1 MATGKIDHLIINS
14 PYEEPKL
21 YWKRDERT
29 GEFFKESGRRPAGYV
44 VANPESTS
52 LEDPGRFISID
63 LVEAIRPRIKR
74 WREAGYPGATG
85 TTIKLLNHWWNIELR
100 REMKRFF
107 FCQLDAIETLIW
119 IVEAPA
125 SERTG
130 IEIPNDGGLFR
141 RYCSKMA
148 TGSGK
153 TIVMGMLI
161 AWQAL
166 NKIADPQNAA
176 YSKNFLIVAP
186 GLTVRQRLQVLKPSD
201 PTNYYD
207 EFAIVP
213 PGLRDKLYQSKVSV
227 INWHL
232 LQWESDE
239 QLRKKKSVDKRGAM
253 SDTAYTRAVLKEL
266 GNAENIVVINDEAHH
281 AWRITPD
288 LEAGL
293 SKDDKEEATIWVDGL
308 DRIYNTRGIMTAYDF
323 TATPFISSGRG
334 GTEETLFNWIV
345 SDFGL
350 NDAIESGLV
359 KTPRVVIRDDGA
371 LDAQNKSKF
380 YRLYSHVREDLNRR
394 VPETTPLPDL
404 VKTAYTLLGKDWLEH
419 FNEWQA
425 RDSETPP
432 VMITVTNRTETAARI
447 KYAFDK
453 KKIIGIDELSEP
465 DKTLHIDSK
474 VLASV
479 EEIEPEPTAASESD
493 SSDEE
498 QDEAPTERK
507 KTKKELALELREM
520 VDTVGKS
527 GRPGALIRNVIS
539 VGMLTEG
546 WDARTVT
553 HIMGLRAFTS
563 QLLCEQVVGRGLRRT
578 SYDVS
583 DSGLFEPEYVNI
595 FGIPFTFMPHED
607 TGDAPPKP
615 TKPKFTVEPIAERR
629 EFEITFPN
637 VLRVEQVFKPRLE
650 LDIEQ
655 APTLTLNAFDTP
667 TIAELAPVIEGKPD
681 ISRISEIS
689 LQELGE
695 KYRTQ
700 RIVFETAI
708 SVYEQMQADWKGN
721 KEYLLGQ
728 VISQVERFIN
738 SDKIQITP
746 PLFYQ
751 DELRRRL
758 IITLNLSKVGGHI
771 KGIIRN
777 ANTESLELVVDSD
790 HPLCSTADMLTWY
803 TSRPWEYTRKSQINR
818 VVFDARWEATEA
830 YELER
835 NENVIAW
842 AKNDHLGFLVNYS
855 YQGTPHTYYPDY
867 LVRLSNGV
875 TLVLEVKGQDSQQNR
890 TKREYLDEWVRAVN
904 AHGGF
909 GQWAWAVSM
918 NPADLPETLERLV
931 QTKNRSML

>member
-1 MATGKIDHLIINS
+1 MTVGKIDHLIINT
-14 PYEEPKL
+14 PYEEPSL

-29 GEFFKESGRRPAGYV
+29 GDFFKESGRRPAGYV

-52 LEDPGRFISID
+52 LDDPGRFIPIEQ
-63 LVEAIRPRIKR
+63 VEAIRPRVKR
-74 WREAGYPGATG
+74 WRADGYPGASG
-85 TTIKLLNHWWNIELR
+85 TTRKLLEHWWNIELR
-100 REMKRFF
+100 RDMRRFF

-119 IVEAPA
+119 LIESPA

-130 IEIPNDGGLFR
+130 IEIANDGGAFR

-153 TIVMGMLI
+153 TIVMAMLI

-201 PTNYYD
+201 PANYYD
-207 EFAIVP
+207 EFAILP
-213 PGLRDKLYQSKVSV
+213 AGLRDKLYQAKVSV
-227 INWHL
+227 INWHAL
-232 LQWESDE
+232 LWESDKDI
-239 QLRKKKSVDKRGAM
+239 KKKRSVDKRGAM
-253 SDTAYTRAVLKEL
+253 SDAAYTRSVLKEL
-266 GNAENIVVINDEAHH
+266 GNAENIIVINDEAHH

-288 LEAGL
+288 LAKNTA
-293 SKDDKEEATIWVDGL
+293 KDDLEEATVWVGGL
-308 DRIYNTRGIMTAYDF
+308 DRIHKTRGILTAFDF
-323 TATPFISSGRG
+323 SATPFVSTGHG
-334 GTEETLFNWIV
+334 GVEDLLFGWIV

-371 LDAQNKSKF
+371 LDAENKSKF
-380 YRLYSHVREDLNRR
+380 YRLYSHVREDLTRKE
-394 VPETTPLPDL
+394 PETTPLPDL

-419 FNEWQA
+419 FKDWEKIGTA
-425 RDSETPP
+425 TPP
-432 VMITVTNRTETAARI
+432 VMITVANRTETAARI

-453 KKIIGIDELSEP
+453 KKIVGVDELCEP

-474 VLASV
+474 VLSMV
-479 EEIEPEPTAASESD
+479 ENEEIQTEPTASTESD
-493 SSDEE
+493 SENESE
-498 QDEAPTERK
+498 DEAPKERK

-520 VDTVGKS
+520 VDTVGKPGKS
-527 GRPGALIRNVIS
+527 GAMVRNVIS

-546 WDARTVT
+546 WDAKTVT
-553 HIMGLRAFTS
+553 HIMGLRAFSS

-578 SYDVS
+578 SYDV
-583 DSGLFEPEYVNI
+583 DPETGLFEAEYVNI

-607 TGDAPPKP
+607 TGNAPPKP
-615 TKPKFTVEPIAERR
+615 TKPKFTVEALPERKDL
-629 EFEITFPN
+629 EINWPN
-637 VLRVEQVFKPRLE
+637 VLRIEQVFKPRLD
-650 LDIEQ
+650 LNLEQ
-655 APTLTLNAFDTP
+655 IPTLTLNAYDTP
-667 TIAELAPVIEGKPD
+667 TIAELAPVLDGKAD
-681 ISRISEIS
+681 ITRISEIS

-728 VISQVERFIN
+728 VIAQVERFIN

-751 DELRRRL
+751 DEMRRRL
-758 IITLNLSKVGGHI
+758 IITLNLSKVGEHI
-771 KGIIRN
+771 KGAIRA
-777 ANTESLELVVDSD
+777 ANTESLELVVDTD
-790 HPLCSTADMLTWY
+790 KPLRSTSDMLTWY
-803 TSRPWEYTRKSQINR
+803 TSKPWEFTKKSHINR
-818 VVFDARWEATEA
+818 VVFDSRWEATEA

-835 NENVIAW
+835 NANVTAW
-842 AKNDHLGFLVNYS
+842 AKNDHLGFVVYYT
-855 YQGTPHTYYPDY
+855 YQGTHHTFYPDY
-867 LVRLSNGV
+867 LVRLSNGT
-875 TLVLEVKGQDSQQNR
+875 TLVLEVKGQDDQRNR
-890 TKREYLDEWVRAVN
+890 TKRQFLDEWIRAVN

-909 GQWAWAVSM
+909 GQWAWAVSL
-918 NPADLPETLERLV
+918 NPADLPDILQL
-931 QTKNRSML
+931 KNM

>member
-1 MATGKIDHLIINS
+1 MTAGKIDHLIINL
-14 PYEEPKL
+14 PYEEPRL

-52 LEDPGRFISID
+52 LEDPGRFIPIE
-63 LVEAIRPRIKR
+63 LVEAIRPRVKR
-74 WREAGYPGATG
+74 WREAGYPSASG
-85 TTIKLLNHWWNIELR
+85 TTRMLLEHWWNIELR
-100 REMKRFF
+100 RDMRRFF

-119 IVEAPA
+119 LIEAPA
-125 SERTG
+125 SDRTG

-153 TIVMGMLI
+153 TIVMAMLI

-166 NKIADPQNAA
+166 NKIAEPQNAA

-201 PTNYYD
+201 PANYYD
-207 EFAIVP
+207 EFAVIP
-213 PGLRDKLYQSKVSV
+213 AGLRDKLYQAKVAV
-227 INWHL
+227 INWHAL
-232 LQWESDE
+232 LWESE
-239 QLRKKKSVDKRGAM
+239 KEIKKKRSVDKRGAM
-253 SDTAYTRAVLKEL
+253 SDIAYTRSVLKEL
-266 GNAENIVVINDEAHH
+266 GNAENIIVINDEAHH

-288 LEAGL
+288 MVAGL
-293 SKDDKEEATIWVDGL
+293 TKDEKEEATIWIGGL
-308 DRIYNTRGIMTAYDF
+308 DRIHKTRGILTAYDF
-323 TATPFISSGRG
+323 SATPFISSGRG
-334 GTEETLFNWIV
+334 GNEDTLFNWIV

-394 VPETTPLPDL
+394 EPETTPLPDL

-419 FNEWQA
+419 FTEWTE
-425 RDSETPP
+425 RGTETPP

-453 KKIIGIDELSEP
+453 KKIIGIDELSDP

-474 VLASV
+474 VLNTV
-479 EEIEPEPTAASESD
+479 ENEEIQAEPNAAPETDSET
-493 SSDEE
+493 EE
-498 QDEAPTERK
+498 GEETPAERK
-507 KTKKELALELREM
+507 KSKKELALELRDK
-520 VDTVGKS
+520 VDTVGKP
-527 GRPGALIRNVIS
+527 GKPGALVRNVIS

-546 WDARTVT
+546 WDAKTVT

-578 SYDVS
+578 SYDVNS
-583 DSGLFEPEYVNI
+583 ESGLLEPEYVNI

-607 TGDAPPKP
+607 TGDSPPP
-615 TKPKFTVEPIAERR
+615 PSKPKYTVEPLAERR
-629 EFEITFPN
+629 HLEITFPN
-637 VLRVEQVFKPRLE
+637 VLRVEHTFKPRLD
-650 LDIEQ
+650 LKLEQ
-655 APTLTLNAFDTP
+655 IPTLNLNAYDTP
-667 TIAELAPVIEGKPD
+667 TLAELAPVLDGKAD
-681 ISRISEIS
+681 INRISEIS
-689 LQELGE
+689 LLELGE
-695 KYRTQ
+695 KYRSQ

-708 SVYEQMQADWKGN
+708 SVYEQMQNEWKGN

-728 VISQVERFIN
+728 VIANVEKFIN

-751 DELRRRL
+751 DDLRRRL
-758 IITLNLSKVGGHI
+758 LITLNLSKVGEHI
-771 KGIIRN
+771 KGAIRA
-777 ANTESLELVVDSD
+777 ANTESLELVVDTD
-790 HPLCSTADMLTWY
+790 HPLRSTSDMLIWY
-803 TSRPWEYTRKSQINR
+803 TSRDWEYTKKSHINR
-818 VVFDARWEATEA
+818 VVFDSKWEATEA
-830 YELER
+830 YEIER
-835 NENVIAW
+835 NKNVEAW
-842 AKNDHLGFLVNYS
+842 VKNDHLGFVIYYT
-855 YQGTPHTYYPDY
+855 YQGTHHTYYPDY
-867 LVRLSNGV
+867 LVRLTNGT
-875 TLVLEVKGQDSQQNR
+875 TLVLEVKGVDDQRNR
-890 TKREYLDEWVRAVN
+890 TKREYLDEWVKAVN

-909 GQWAWAVSM
+909 GRWAWDVSL
-918 NPADLPETLERLV
+918 NPADLVDILKAHARIA
-931 QTKNRSML
+931 

>member
-1 MATGKIDHLIINS
+1 MTDGKIDHLIINT
-14 PYEEPKL
+14 PYEEPTL

-52 LEDPGRFISID
+52 LDDPGRFIPIEQ
-63 LVEAIRPRIKR
+63 VEGIRPRVKR
-74 WREAGYPGATG
+74 WRADGYPGASG
-85 TTIKLLNHWWNIELR
+85 TTRKLLEHWWNIELR
-100 REMKRFF
+100 RDMRRFF

-119 IVEAPA
+119 LIESPA

-130 IEIPNDGGLFR
+130 IEIANDGGAFR

-153 TIVMGMLI
+153 TIVMAMLI

-201 PTNYYD
+201 PANYYD

-213 PGLRDKLYQSKVSV
+213 PGLREKLYQAKVSV
-227 INWHL
+227 INWHAL
-232 LQWESDE
+232 NWDSEE
-239 QLRKKKSVDKRGAM
+239 QIKKKRSVDKRGAK
-253 SDTAYTRAVLKEL
+253 SDAAYTREVLKEL
-266 GNAENIVVINDEAHH
+266 GNAENIIVINDEAHH

-288 LEAGL
+288 LAKNTT
-293 SKDDKEEATIWVDGL
+293 KDDLEEATVWVGGL
-308 DRIYNTRGIMTAYDF
+308 DRIHRTRGILTAFDF
-323 TATPFISSGRG
+323 SATPFVSTGHG
-334 GTEETLFNWIV
+334 GVEDLLFGWIV

-371 LDAQNKSKF
+371 LDAENKSKF
-380 YRLYSHVREDLNRR
+380 YRLYSHVREDLTRKE
-394 VPETTPLPDL
+394 PETTPLPDL

-419 FNEWQA
+419 FKDWKKIGTA
-425 RDSETPP
+425 TPP
-432 VMITVTNRTETAARI
+432 VMITVANRTETAARI

-453 KKIIGIDELSEP
+453 KKIVGVDELCEP

-474 VLASV
+474 VLSMV
-479 EEIEPEPTAASESD
+479 ENEEIQAEPTAAPDTDSENESED
-493 SSDEE
+493 
-498 QDEAPTERK
+498 DEAPKERK

-520 VDTVGKS
+520 VDTVGKPGKS
-527 GRPGALIRNVIS
+527 GAMVRNVIS

-546 WDARTVT
+546 WDAKTVT
-553 HIMGLRAFTS
+553 HIMGLRAFSS

-578 SYDVS
+578 SYDV
-583 DSGLFEPEYVNI
+583 DPETGLFEAEYVNI

-607 TGDAPPKP
+607 TGNAPPKP
-615 TKPKFTVEPIAERR
+615 TKPKFTIEALPERKDL
-629 EFEITFPN
+629 EITFPN
-637 VLRVEQVFKPRLE
+637 VLRIEQVFKPHLDLNLE
-650 LDIEQ
+650 QI
-655 APTLTLNAFDTP
+655 PTLTLNAYDTP
-667 TIAELAPVIEGKPD
+667 TIAELAPVLDGKAD
-681 ISRISEIS
+681 ITRLSEIS

-728 VISQVERFIN
+728 VIAQVERFIN

-751 DELRRRL
+751 DEMRRRL
-758 IITLNLSKVGGHI
+758 IITLNLSKVGEHI
-771 KGIIRN
+771 KGAIRA
-777 ANTESLELVVDSD
+777 ANTESLELVVDTD
-790 HPLCSTADMLTWY
+790 KPLRSTSDMLTWY
-803 TSRPWEYTRKSQINR
+803 TSKPWEFTKKSHINR
-818 VVFDARWEATEA
+818 VVFDSRWEATEA

-835 NENVIAW
+835 NTNVTAW
-842 AKNDHLGFLVNYS
+842 AKNDHLGFVVYYT
-855 YQGTPHTYYPDY
+855 YQGTHHTFYPDY
-867 LVRLSNGV
+867 LVRLSNGK
-875 TLVLEVKGQDSQQNR
+875 TLVLEVKGQDDQRNR
-890 TKREYLDEWVRAVN
+890 TKRQFLDEWIRAVN

-909 GQWAWAVSM
+909 GQWAWAVSL
-918 NPADLPETLERLV
+918 NPADLPDILEKSN
-931 QTKNRSML
+931 Q